1 MSGHKRTLGLHNT
14 PEDVGDE
21 INETD
26 QNQKNDISM
35 SSIKFDLGNWGT
47 KIKNKIMGRISAID
61 IPSFQVK
68 KDTAHNSMLGSNNSF
83 AQNERK

>member
-1 MSGHKRTLGLHNT
+1 
-14 PEDVGDE
+14 
-21 INETD
+21 
-26 QNQKNDISM
+26 M

-83 AQNERK
+83 A